1 MKEYQAKSRL
11 LPKGRASLMLSNCK
25 ERAKRHGGKVTIDK
39 NWIIAKLEIGTC
51 ELTGLKFD
59 LKPPKKGHANPYSPS
74 LDRIDSQ
81 NKNYSVEN
89 TRVVLQA
96 VNMAINEHGLETVL
110 PILKAL
116 VSSK

>member
-25 ERAKRHGGKVTIDK
+25 ERAKRHGGKVTIDR
-39 NWIIAKLEIGTC
+39 NWIIAKLETGTC
-51 ELTGLKFD
+51 ELTGLSFD
-59 LKPPKKGHANPYSPS
+59 LKPTEKGHANPYSPS
-74 LDRIDSQ
+74 LDRINSQ
-81 NKNYSVEN
+81 NKDYSPEN

-116 VSSK
+116 VSSN